1 MKVAAQIG
9 IDYDKF
15 LDITPKVLNIYAK
28 AYEKEREFR
37 QKESIYQAYL
47 VSRWVWQK
55 RVDIE
60 KILNSNIKPQKNMTD
75 EQMFAKVK
83 MLNTLFG
90 GEVKTVKPTI

>member
-15 LDITPKVLNIYAK
+15 LDITPKILNIYAK
-28 AYEKEREFR
+28 AYEKEIELR
-37 QKESIYQAYL
+37 QKENIYQAYL
-47 VSRWVWQK
+47 ISRWVWQK

-60 KILNSNIKPQKNMTD
+60 KILNANIKPQKNMTD
-75 EQMFAKVK
+75 EQMFARVK

-90 GEVKTVKPTI
+90 GEVKTDGKK

>member
-1 MKVAAQIG
+1 MKLAAQIG

-15 LDITPKVLNIYAK
+15 LDITPRILNIYAK
-28 AYEKEREFR
+28 AYEKEIELR

-47 VSRWVWQK
+47 ISRWVWQK

-90 GEVKTVKPTI
+90 GEVKTDGKK